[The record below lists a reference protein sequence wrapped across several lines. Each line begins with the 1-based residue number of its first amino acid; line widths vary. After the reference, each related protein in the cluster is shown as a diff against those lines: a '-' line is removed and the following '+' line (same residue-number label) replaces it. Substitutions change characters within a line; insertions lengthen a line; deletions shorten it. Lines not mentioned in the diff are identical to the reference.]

1 MDSGL
6 EKSPFVKV
14 SIYDLLATCSP
25 EGYMCYVFIVVD
37 CGLLVAPVF
46 GEVNITDTTFGSFA
60 NYSCQRG
67 YNINGTSMRVCE
79 DTGQWSHSMPQCI
92 RKIVFPACFI
102 FY

>member
-1 MDSGL
+1 M
-6 EKSPFVKV
+6 
-14 SIYDLLATCSP
+14 Y
-25 EGYMCYVFIVVD
+25 YVFIVVD

-46 GEVNITDTTFGSFA
+46 GEVNITDTTFGSLA

-92 RKIVFPACFI
+92 CKIVFPACFI